1 MASSLK
7 TITSVCMGW
16 RFGGGVLIMLR
27 SLAPI
32 KLNCK
37 VLGIGVAV
45 SVSES
50 TVALICFNFSLAA
63 TPNFCSSSIIITP
76 KSLNLTSLLSNACV
90 PMIMSIFPSAN
101 FASVSFFSLE
111 DLKRLIKST
120 VTGKS
125 FKRSPKVL

>member
-1 MASSLK
+1 M
-7 TITSVCMGW
+7 
-16 RFGGGVLIMLR
+16 GGGVLIILK

-37 VLGIGVAV
+37 VRGIGVAV
-45 SVSES
+45 SVNES
-50 TVALICFNFSLAA
+50 TVIRNCFNFSFAA

-76 KSLNLTSLLSNACV
+76 KSLNFTAELSKACV
-90 PMIMSIFPSAN
+90 PIIISIFPSAT
-101 FASVSFFSLE
+101 FCKISFFSFA

-125 FKRSPKVL
+125 FNRSPKVL